1 MKIISYAHTVP
12 ALLAGA
18 KTCTRRDWSDDYGA
32 RFREGELVSAYDRSP
47 RIHGRRLGTVRLTAQ
62 PRREP
67 LALMPDSDHA
77 AEGFAWM
84 LRHPETWP
92 KTLWG
97 EPFDQH
103 TLSPE
108 WFAACQ
114 RSDDSDWVIRFEL
127 VDVDL
132 DGFRS
137 LREDWRRAILA
148 DHSPGVARFYADLR
162 EPVAAHV
169 GRQGRGR

>member
-1 MKIISYAHTVP
+1 MRIISYAHTVP

-67 LALMPDSDHA
+67 RTLMPDSDHA
-77 AEGFAWM
+77 AEGFEWM
-84 LRHPETWP
+84 TRHPETWP

-97 EPFDQH
+97 EPFDH
-103 TLSPE
+103 FSLSPE
-108 WFAACQ
+108 WFRRCQ
-114 RSDDSDWVIRFEL
+114 QDGGRSDWVIRFEL

-132 DGFRS
+132 DGLQA
-137 LREDWRRAILA
+137 LREDWRRAILN
-148 DHSPGVARFYADLR
+148 DHSSEVARFYTDLAV
-162 EPVAAHV
+162 PA
-169 GRQGRGR
+169 